1 MRYRTLGA
9 TGLVVSEIGF
19 GAWGI
24 GGKTPGATSYGPT
37 SDDASRDALRRAFD
51 CGITFYDTANV
62 YGDGHSETLLGEVF
76 RTRRDRVIVATKAGR
91 PVYAERPDYSGA
103 ELRRSLEGSLRRL
116 GTDYVDLYQLHD
128 PPPAVLRDGDTL
140 ATLDRLRAEGK
151 VRAVG
156 VSVRSPDDGLAVV
169 RDHGIL
175 AVHVNLNLIDQRAR
189 ENGLLALAAE
199 RGAGLI
205 ARTPLCFGLLSGRVA
220 PDALFDPSDH
230 RSAWPRPQIARW
242 AEASRLFIAAVAAR
256 ERQTPAQLALRFC
269 LSFPGVSTVIPGMLT
284 AAEVEE
290 NAAAADLG
298 PLGADDL
305 AEIARVY
312 GAHTFFL
319 GAAADSSIR
328 HTKGGEA
335 PCHSG

>member
-1 MRYRTLGA
+1 MRYRTLGE
-9 TGLVVSEIGF
+9 TGLTVSEIGF

-24 GGKTPGATSYGPT
+24 GGQTPGATSYGPT
-37 SDDASRDALRRAFD
+37 SDAVSRDALRRAFD
-51 CGITFYDTANV
+51 RGITFYDTANV
-62 YGDGHSETLLGEVF
+62 YGDGHSEALIGEVF
-76 RTRRDRVIVATKAGR
+76 RSQRDRVVIATKAGR
-91 PVYAERPDYSGA
+91 PVYADRPDYSGT

-116 GTDYVDLYQLHD
+116 GTDYVDLFQLHD
-128 PPPAVLRDGDTL
+128 PSPGTLRDGDTL

-151 VRAVG
+151 LRAVG
-156 VSVRSPDDGLAVV
+156 VSARTPDDGLALV
-169 RDHGIL
+169 RDLGVR
-175 AVHVNLNLIDQRAR
+175 AVQVNLSLIDQRAG

-242 AEASRLFIAAVAAR
+242 AEASRLFIAAVAER
-256 ERQTPAQLALRFC
+256 GRQTPAQLALRFC
-269 LSFPGVSTVIPGMLT
+269 LSLPGVSTVIPGMLT

-312 GAHTFFL
+312 GSHTFFL
-319 GAAADSSIR
+319 GASSAPL
-328 HTKGGEA
+328 TKGGEA
-335 PCHSG
+335 PCHS